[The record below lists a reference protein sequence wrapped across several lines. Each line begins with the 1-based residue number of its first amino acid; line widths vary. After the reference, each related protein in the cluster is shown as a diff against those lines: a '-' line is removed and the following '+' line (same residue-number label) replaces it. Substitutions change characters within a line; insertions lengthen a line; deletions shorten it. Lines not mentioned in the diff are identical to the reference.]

1 MKCILDIET
10 NGLLD
15 EATNVHCIV
24 AYDIDGK
31 KPYVFKGD
39 ECRVR
44 FPNFAR
50 NVSQFIMHN
59 GLSFDAP
66 MLNKLCG
73 TEIKDNSILDT
84 LILSQ
89 LFNPMRD
96 GGHSLESWGERFEFP
111 KGSIENFDYYTEEM
125 LEYCKQDVNITYKLY
140 NYLKEEGSK
149 FSKRSIDL
157 EHRIRKIINDQ
168 ENFGFYLDIPYATTF
183 MASLQDRSQNIYN
196 QLQEV
201 FPPIVT
207 TGRVHKRSGK
217 PLKDIIEPFNPA
229 SRKQIGERL
238 MELGWEP
245 TKKTDKGNVIVD
257 EDVLSTIDMDEAKL
271 ISEYLLLQKR
281 HTQIASWVEAVK
293 TDGRVHGRVLT
304 LRTVTGRM
312 AHTSPNMAQV
322 PAVYSPFGKECRSCW
337 TVQNPEPHSLVG
349 TDASGLELRGLAH
362 FMDDQNFVNEILNG
376 DVHTANQKMAG
387 LQNRDQ
393 AKTFIYALMYGA
405 GAAKIGLIVGGDS
418 KTGENLI
425 SKFMSNMPKFNL
437 LKNKLTKASE
447 SGMIRGLDGRLLH
460 IRSPHASLNTLIQGS
475 GAVICKQWLV
485 QMMDKIQESGVDAKL
500 VASVHDEYQFEV
512 ANADTEKFGEI
523 TNTAIKEVQDI
534 YDLKCP
540 LDSEFKIG
548 KNWAETH

>member
-10 NGLLD
+10 NGLLN

-39 ECRVR
+39 ECRAR

-157 EHRIRKIINDQ
+157 EHRIRKIINDK
-168 ENFGFYLDIPYATTF
+168 ENFGFYLSFPYATTF
-183 MASLQDRSQNIYN
+183 MAYLQDRSQDIYN

-281 HTQIASWVEAVK
+281 HTQIASWVEAAE

-337 TVQNPEPHSLVG
+337 TVQNPETHSLVG

-437 LKNKLTKASE
+437 LKKKLTEASE

-460 IRSPHASLNTLIQGS
+460 IRSEHASLNTLIQGS

-485 QMMDKIQESGVDAKL
+485 QMIDKIQESGVDAKL

-512 ANADTEKFGEI
+512 ANDDTEKFGEI

>member
-183 MASLQDRSQNIYN
+183 MASLQDRSQDIYN

-337 TVQNPEPHSLVG
+337 TVQNPETHSLVG

-405 GAAKIGLIVGGDS
+405 GAAKIGLIVGGDY

-425 SKFMSNMPKFNL
+425 NKFMSNMPKFNL

-485 QMMDKIQESGVDAKL
+485 QMIDKIQESGVDAKL

-512 ANADTEKFGEI
+512 ANNDTEKFGEI

>member
-1 MKCILDIET
+1 MNLVFDIEA
-10 NGLLD
+10 NGLDPDKLF
-15 EATNVHCIV
+15 CLV
-24 AYDIDGK
+24 AYNIDTQETYK
-31 KPYVFKGD
+31 F
-39 ECRVR
+39 
-44 FPNFAR
+44 
-50 NVSQFIMHN
+50 
-59 GLSFDAP
+59 GLSSLDKG
-66 MLNKLCG
+66 LKLLANAEKLIG
-73 TEIKDNSILDT
+73 HNILGYDIPAIKKVAGIDLYDKKIVDT
-84 LILSQ
+84 LVLSR
-89 LFNPMRD
+89 LFKPTRE
-96 GGHSLESWGERFEFP
+96 GGHGLERWGYKLGCPKIDFE
-111 KGSIENFDYYTEEM
+111 DYDEYSEEM

-281 HTQIASWVEAVK
+281 HTQIASWVEAAE

-337 TVQNPEPHSLVG
+337 TVQNPETHSLVG

-437 LKNKLTKASE
+437 LKKKLTEASE

-485 QMMDKIQESGVDAKL
+485 QMIDKIQESGVDAKL

-512 ANADTEKFGEI
+512 ANDDTEKFGEI

>member
-10 NGLLD
+10 NGLLN

-111 KGSIENFDYYTEEM
+111 KGSIENFDYYTEDM

-257 EDVLSTIDMDEAKL
+257 EDVLSKIDMDEAKL

-337 TVQNPEPHSLVG
+337 TVQNPETHSLVG

-437 LKNKLTKASE
+437 LKKKLTEASE

-485 QMMDKIQESGVDAKL
+485 QMIDKIQESGVDAKL

-512 ANADTEKFGEI
+512 ANDDTEKFGEI

>member
-10 NGLLD
+10 NGFLN

-73 TEIKDNSILDT
+73 TKIKDNSILDT

-96 GGHSLESWGERFEFP
+96 GGHSLESWGERFELP
-111 KGSIENFDYYTEEM
+111 KGSIENFDYYTEDM

-281 HTQIASWVEAVK
+281 HTQIASWVEAVE

-337 TVQNPEPHSLVG
+337 TVQNPETHSLVG

-405 GAAKIGLIVGGDS
+405 GAAKIGLIVGGNS

-425 SKFMSNMPKFNL
+425 SKFMRNMPKFNL
-437 LKNKLTKASE
+437 LKKKLTEASE

-460 IRSPHASLNTLIQGS
+460 IRSSHASLNTLIQGS

-485 QMMDKIQESGVDAKL
+485 QMIDKIQESGVDAKL

-512 ANADTEKFGEI
+512 ANDDTEKFGEI

>member
-10 NGLLD
+10 NGLLN

-39 ECRVR
+39 ECRAR

-73 TEIKDNSILDT
+73 TKIKDNSILDT

-96 GGHSLESWGERFEFP
+96 GGHSLESWGERFKFP
-111 KGSIENFDYYTEEM
+111 KGSIENFDYYTEDM

-281 HTQIASWVEAVK
+281 HTQIASWVEAVE

-337 TVQNPEPHSLVG
+337 TVQNPETHSLVG

-405 GAAKIGLIVGGDS
+405 GAAKIGLIVGGDY

-437 LKNKLTKASE
+437 LKKKLTEASE

-485 QMMDKIQESGVDAKL
+485 QMIDKIQESGVDAKL

>member
-1 MKCILDIET
+1 MKCILDLET
-10 NGLLD
+10 NGFLND
-15 EATNVHCIV
+15 ATNVHCIV

-73 TEIKDNSILDT
+73 TKIKDNSILDT

-96 GGHSLESWGERFEFP
+96 GGHSLESWGERFKFP
-111 KGSIENFDYYTEEM
+111 KGSIENFDYYTEDM

-183 MASLQDRSQNIYN
+183 MASLQDRSQDIYN

-257 EDVLSTIDMDEAKL
+257 EDVLSKIDMDEAKL

-337 TVQNPEPHSLVG
+337 TVQNPETHSLVG

-437 LKNKLTKASE
+437 LKKKLTEASE

-460 IRSPHASLNTLIQGS
+460 IRSEHASLNTLIQGS

-485 QMMDKIQESGVDAKL
+485 QMIDKIQESGIDAKL

-512 ANADTEKFGEI
+512 ANDDTEKFGEI

>member
-10 NGLLD
+10 NGFLD
-15 EATNVHCIV
+15 DATNVHCIV

-73 TEIKDNSILDT
+73 TKIKDNSILDT

-96 GGHSLESWGERFEFP
+96 GGHSLESWGERFELP
-111 KGSIENFDYYTEEM
+111 KGSIENFDYYTEDM

-337 TVQNPEPHSLVG
+337 TVQNPETHSLVG

-405 GAAKIGLIVGGDS
+405 GAAKIGLIVGGNS

-425 SKFMSNMPKFNL
+425 SKFMRNMPKFNL
-437 LKNKLTKASE
+437 LKKKLTEASE

-460 IRSPHASLNTLIQGS
+460 IRSSHASLNTLIQGS

-485 QMMDKIQESGVDAKL
+485 QMIDKIQESGVDAKL

-512 ANADTEKFGEI
+512 ANCDTEKFGEI

>member
-39 ECRVR
+39 ECRAR

-73 TEIKDNSILDT
+73 TKIKDNSILDT

-111 KGSIENFDYYTEEM
+111 KGSIENFDYYTEDM

-257 EDVLSTIDMDEAKL
+257 EDVLSKIDMDEAKL

-337 TVQNPEPHSLVG
+337 TVQNPETHSLVG

-437 LKNKLTKASE
+437 LKKKLTEASE

-485 QMMDKIQESGVDAKL
+485 QMIDKIQESGVDAKL

-512 ANADTEKFGEI
+512 ANDDTEKFGEI
-523 TNTAIKEVQDI
+523 TNTAIKEVQNI

>member
-10 NGLLD
+10 NGFLN

-73 TEIKDNSILDT
+73 TKIKDNSILDT

-111 KGSIENFDYYTEEM
+111 KGSIENFDYYTEDM

-281 HTQIASWVEAVK
+281 HTQIASWVEAAE

-337 TVQNPEPHSLVG
+337 TVQNPETHSLVG

-437 LKNKLTKASE
+437 LKKKLTEASE

-460 IRSPHASLNTLIQGS
+460 IRSEHASLNTLIQGS

-485 QMMDKIQESGVDAKL
+485 QMIDKIQESGVDAKL

-512 ANADTEKFGEI
+512 ANDDTEKFGEI

>member
-96 GGHSLESWGERFEFP
+96 GGHSLESWGERFKFP
-111 KGSIENFDYYTEEM
+111 KGSIENFDYYTEDM

-183 MASLQDRSQNIYN
+183 MASLQDRSQDIYN

-337 TVQNPEPHSLVG
+337 TVQNPETHSLVG

-437 LKNKLTKASE
+437 LKKKLTKASE
-447 SGMIRGLDGRLLH
+447 SCMIRGLDGRLLH

-485 QMMDKIQESGVDAKL
+485 QMIDKIQESGVDAKL

-512 ANADTEKFGEI
+512 ANDDTEKFGEI

>member
-10 NGLLD
+10 NGSLD
-15 EATNVHCIV
+15 DATNVHCIV

-73 TEIKDNSILDT
+73 TKIKDNSILDT

-96 GGHSLESWGERFEFP
+96 GGHSLESWGERFELP
-111 KGSIENFDYYTEEM
+111 KGSIENFDYYTEDM

-337 TVQNPEPHSLVG
+337 TVQNPETHSLVG

-405 GAAKIGLIVGGDS
+405 GAAKIGLIVGGNS

-425 SKFMSNMPKFNL
+425 SKFMRNMPKFNL
-437 LKNKLTKASE
+437 LKKKLTEASE

-460 IRSPHASLNTLIQGS
+460 IRSSHASLNTLIQGS

-485 QMMDKIQESGVDAKL
+485 QMIDKIQESGVDAKL

-512 ANADTEKFGEI
+512 ANDDTEKFGEI
-523 TNTAIKEVQDI
+523 TNTAIKEVEDI

>member
-10 NGLLD
+10 NGFLD
-15 EATNVHCIV
+15 DATNVHCIV

-73 TEIKDNSILDT
+73 TKIKDNSILDT

-96 GGHSLESWGERFEFP
+96 GGHSLESWGERFELP
-111 KGSIENFDYYTEEM
+111 KGSIENFDYYTEDM

-337 TVQNPEPHSLVG
+337 TVQNPETHSLVG

-405 GAAKIGLIVGGDS
+405 GAAKIGLIVGGNS

-425 SKFMSNMPKFNL
+425 SKFMRNMPKFNL
-437 LKNKLTKASE
+437 LKKKLTEASE

-460 IRSPHASLNTLIQGS
+460 IRSSHASLNTLIQGS

-485 QMMDKIQESGVDAKL
+485 QMIDKIQESGVDAKL

-512 ANADTEKFGEI
+512 ANDDTEKFGEI
-523 TNTAIKEVQDI
+523 TNTAIKEVEDI

>member
-10 NGLLD
+10 NGFLN

-39 ECRVR
+39 ECRAR

-96 GGHSLESWGERFEFP
+96 GGHSLESWGERFKFP
-111 KGSIENFDYYTEEM
+111 KGSIENFDYYTEDM

-337 TVQNPEPHSLVG
+337 TVQNPETHSLVG

-485 QMMDKIQESGVDAKL
+485 QMIDKIQESGVDAKL

>member
-10 NGLLD
+10 NGFLD
-15 EATNVHCIV
+15 DATNVHCIV

-96 GGHSLESWGERFEFP
+96 GGHSLESWGERFKFP
-111 KGSIENFDYYTEEM
+111 KGSVESFDYYTEDM

-168 ENFGFYLDIPYATTF
+168 EDFGFYLDIPYATTF

-201 FPPIVT
+201 FPPVVT

-238 MELGWEP
+238 IELGWEP
-245 TKKTDKGNVIVD
+245 TKKTDKGNVVVD
-257 EDVLSTIDMDEAKL
+257 EDVLSTIDMEEAKL
-271 ISEYLLLQKR
+271 IAEYLLLQKR
-281 HTQIASWVEAVK
+281 HTQVASWVEAVK
-293 TDGRVHGRVLT
+293 NDGRVHGRVLT

-322 PAVYSPFGKECRSCW
+322 PAVYSPFGKECRLCW
-337 TVQNPEPHSLVG
+337 TVENKDTHSLVG

-362 FMDDQNFVNEILNG
+362 FMNDPKFTEEILNG

-387 LQNRDQ
+387 LETRDQ

-405 GAAKIGLIVGGDS
+405 GAAKIGSIVGGDA
-418 KTGENLI
+418 KTGERLI
-425 SKFMSNMPKFNL
+425 SKFMGNMPKFSL
-437 LKNKLTKASE
+437 LKNKLTEASE
-447 SGMIRGLDGRLLH
+447 SGIIRGLDGRLLH
-460 IRSPHASLNTLIQGS
+460 IRSAHASLNTLIQGS

-485 QMMDKIQESGVDAKL
+485 QMTDKIQESGVDARL

-512 ANADTEKFGEI
+512 ANSDTEKFGKI
-523 TNTAIKEVQDI
+523 TNEAIKEVEEI
-534 YDLKCP
+534 YNLKCP
-540 LDSEFKIG
+540 LDSEFKVG
-548 KNWAETH
+548 KNWSETH

>member
-73 TEIKDNSILDT
+73 TKIKDNSILDT

-111 KGSIENFDYYTEEM
+111 KGNIENFDYYTEEM

-140 NYLKEEGSK
+140 NYLKKEGSK
-149 FSKRSIDL
+149 FSKRSINL

-337 TVQNPEPHSLVG
+337 TVQNPETHSLVG

-437 LKNKLTKASE
+437 LKKKLTEASE

-485 QMMDKIQESGVDAKL
+485 QMIDKIQESGVDAKL

-512 ANADTEKFGEI
+512 ANDDTEKFGEI

>member
-44 FPNFAR
+44 FPNFAK

-281 HTQIASWVEAVK
+281 HTQIASWVEAIK

-337 TVQNPEPHSLVG
+337 TVQNPETHSLVG

-425 SKFMSNMPKFNL
+425 NKFMSNMPKFNL

-485 QMMDKIQESGVDAKL
+485 QMIDKIQESGVDAKL

-512 ANADTEKFGEI
+512 ANDDTEKFGEI

>member
-10 NGLLD
+10 NGLLN

-39 ECRVR
+39 ECRAR

-96 GGHSLESWGERFEFP
+96 GGHSLESWGKRFKFP
-111 KGSIENFDYYTEEM
+111 KGSIENFDYYTEDM

-281 HTQIASWVEAVK
+281 HTQIASWVEAAE

-337 TVQNPEPHSLVG
+337 TVQNPETHSLVG

-425 SKFMSNMPKFNL
+425 NKFMSNMPKFNL
-437 LKNKLTKASE
+437 LKKKLTEASE

-485 QMMDKIQESGVDAKL
+485 QMIDKIQESGVDAKL

-512 ANADTEKFGEI
+512 ANDDTEKFGEI
-523 TNTAIKEVQDI
+523 TNTAIKEVQNI

>member
-10 NGLLD
+10 NGFLN

-73 TEIKDNSILDT
+73 TKIKDNSILDT

-111 KGSIENFDYYTEEM
+111 KGSIENFDYYTEDM

-337 TVQNPEPHSLVG
+337 TVQNPETHSLVG

-485 QMMDKIQESGVDAKL
+485 QMIDKIQESGVDAKL

-512 ANADTEKFGEI
+512 ANDDTKKFGEI

>member
-10 NGLLD
+10 NGLLN

-39 ECRVR
+39 ECRAR

-183 MASLQDRSQNIYN
+183 MASLQDRSQDIYN

-281 HTQIASWVEAVK
+281 HTQIASWVEAAE

-337 TVQNPEPHSLVG
+337 TVQNPETHSLVG

-405 GAAKIGLIVGGDS
+405 GAAKIGLIVGGDY

-425 SKFMSNMPKFNL
+425 NKFMSNMPKFNL

-512 ANADTEKFGEI
+512 ANDDTEKFGEI

>member
-10 NGLLD
+10 NGLLN

-39 ECRVR
+39 ECRAR

-73 TEIKDNSILDT
+73 TKIKDNSILDT

-96 GGHSLESWGERFEFP
+96 GGHSLESWGERFKFP
-111 KGSIENFDYYTEEM
+111 KGSIENFDYYTEDM

-281 HTQIASWVEAVK
+281 HTQIASWVEAIK

-337 TVQNPEPHSLVG
+337 TVQNPETHSLVG

-437 LKNKLTKASE
+437 LKKKLTEASE

-485 QMMDKIQESGVDAKL
+485 QMIDKIQESGVDAKL

>member
-10 NGLLD
+10 NGFLN

-73 TEIKDNSILDT
+73 TKIKDNSILDT

-111 KGSIENFDYYTEEM
+111 KGSIENFDYYTEDM

-257 EDVLSTIDMDEAKL
+257 EDVLSTIDIDEAKL

-281 HTQIASWVEAVK
+281 HTQIASWVEAAE

-337 TVQNPEPHSLVG
+337 TVQNPETHSLVG

-425 SKFMSNMPKFNL
+425 SKFMRNMPKFNL
-437 LKNKLTKASE
+437 LKKKLTEASE

-460 IRSPHASLNTLIQGS
+460 IRSSHASLNTLIQGS

>member
-73 TEIKDNSILDT
+73 TKIKDNSILDT

-96 GGHSLESWGERFEFP
+96 GGHSLESWGERFKFP
-111 KGSIENFDYYTEEM
+111 KGSIENFDYYTEDM

-183 MASLQDRSQNIYN
+183 MASLQDRSQDIYN

-257 EDVLSTIDMDEAKL
+257 EDVLSKIDMDEAKL

-337 TVQNPEPHSLVG
+337 TVQNPETHSLVG

-405 GAAKIGLIVGGDS
+405 GAAKIGLIVGGDY

-425 SKFMSNMPKFNL
+425 NKFMSNMPKFNL

-460 IRSPHASLNTLIQGS
+460 IRSEHASLNTLIQGS

-485 QMMDKIQESGVDAKL
+485 QMIDKIQESGIDAKL

-512 ANADTEKFGEI
+512 ANDDTEKFGEI

>member
-111 KGSIENFDYYTEEM
+111 KGNIENFDYYTEEM

-257 EDVLSTIDMDEAKL
+257 EDVLSKIDMDEAKL

-337 TVQNPEPHSLVG
+337 TVQNPETHSLVG

-437 LKNKLTKASE
+437 LKKKLTEASE

-485 QMMDKIQESGVDAKL
+485 QMIDKIQESGVDAKL

-512 ANADTEKFGEI
+512 ANDDTEKFGEI

>member
-10 NGLLD
+10 NGLLN

-39 ECRVR
+39 ECRAR

-183 MASLQDRSQNIYN
+183 MASLQDRSQDIYN

-337 TVQNPEPHSLVG
+337 TVQNSKTHSLVG

-405 GAAKIGLIVGGDS
+405 GAAKIGLIVGGDY

-437 LKNKLTKASE
+437 LKKKLTEASE

-460 IRSPHASLNTLIQGS
+460 IRSEHASLNTLIQGS

-485 QMMDKIQESGVDAKL
+485 QMIDKIQESGVDAKL

-512 ANADTEKFGEI
+512 ANDDTEKFGEI

>member
-1 MKCILDIET
+1 MKCILDVET
-10 NGLLD
+10 DGLLN
-15 EATNVHCIV
+15 EAHNVHCIV
-24 AYDIDGK
+24 AYDIDNK
-31 KPYVFKGD
+31 KPYVFKLE
-39 ECRVR
+39 ECQAKFRH
-44 FPNFAR
+44 FAKS
-50 NVSQFIMHN
+50 VSQFIMHN

-66 MLNKLCG
+66 VLNKLCG
-73 TEIKDNSILDT
+73 TQIKDDSILDT

-89 LFNPMRD
+89 LFNPMRE
-96 GGHSLESWGERFEFP
+96 GGHSLESWGERFKLP
-111 KGSIENFDYYTEEM
+111 KGSVESFVYYTEDM

-140 NYLKEEGSK
+140 NYLKDEGSK

-157 EHRIRKIINDQ
+157 EHKIRRIINDQ
-168 ENFGFYLDIPYATTF
+168 EDCGFYLDIPYATTF
-183 MASLQDRSQNIYN
+183 MASLQDRSQDIYN

-207 TGRVHKRSGK
+207 TGRVHKTSGK
-217 PLKDIIEPFNPA
+217 PLKDIIEPFNPS

-238 MELGWEP
+238 IELGWEP

-257 EDVLSTIDMDEAKL
+257 EDVLSTIDMNEAKL

-322 PAVYSPFGKECRSCW
+322 PAVYSPFGKECRTCW
-337 TVQNPEPHSLVG
+337 TVENKDTHSLVG

-362 FMDDQNFVNEILNG
+362 FMNDPKFTEEILNG

-387 LQNRDQ
+387 LETRDQ

-405 GAAKIGLIVGGDS
+405 GAAKIGSIVGGDA
-418 KTGENLI
+418 KTGERLI
-425 SKFMSNMPKFNL
+425 SKFMGNMPKFSL
-437 LKNKLTKASE
+437 LKNKLTEASE
-447 SGMIRGLDGRLLH
+447 SGIIRGLDGRLLH

-485 QMMDKIQESGVDAKL
+485 QMTDKIQESGVDAKL

-512 ANADTEKFGEI
+512 ANDDTEKFGTI
-523 TNTAIKEVQDI
+523 TNEAIKEVEEI
-534 YDLKCP
+534 YNLNCP

>member
-10 NGLLD
+10 NGLLN

-39 ECRVR
+39 ECRAR

-245 TKKTDKGNVIVD
+245 IKKTDKGNVIVD

-281 HTQIASWVEAVK
+281 HTQIASWVEAAE

-312 AHTSPNMAQV
+312 EHTSPNMAQV

-337 TVQNPEPHSLVG
+337 TVQNPETHSLVG

-437 LKNKLTKASE
+437 LKKKLTEASE

-460 IRSPHASLNTLIQGS
+460 IRSEHASLNTLIQGS

-485 QMMDKIQESGVDAKL
+485 QMIDKIQESGVDAKL

-512 ANADTEKFGEI
+512 ANDDTEKFGEI

>member
-10 NGLLD
+10 NGLLN

-73 TEIKDNSILDT
+73 TEIKDDSILDT

-96 GGHSLESWGERFEFP
+96 GGHSLESWGERFNFP
-111 KGSIENFDYYTEEM
+111 KGSVESFDYYTEDM

-140 NYLKEEGSK
+140 NYLKKEGSK

-168 ENFGFYLDIPYATTF
+168 EDFGFYLDIPYATTF
-183 MASLQDRSQNIYN
+183 MASLQDRSQDIYN

-293 TDGRVHGRVLT
+293 ADGRVHGRVLT

-337 TVQNPEPHSLVG
+337 TVENPETHSLVG

-425 SKFMSNMPKFNL
+425 NKFMSNMPKFNL
-437 LKNKLTKASE
+437 LKKKLTKASE

-485 QMMDKIQESGVDAKL
+485 QMIDKIQESGVDAKL

-512 ANADTEKFGEI
+512 ANDDTEKFAEI

>member
-10 NGLLD
+10 NGLLN

-39 ECRVR
+39 ECRAR

-73 TEIKDNSILDT
+73 TKIKDNSILDT

-96 GGHSLESWGERFEFP
+96 GGHSLESWGERFKFP

-183 MASLQDRSQNIYN
+183 MASLQDRSQDIYN

-281 HTQIASWVEAVK
+281 HTQIASWVEAAE

-337 TVQNPEPHSLVG
+337 TVQNPETHSLVG

-405 GAAKIGLIVGGDS
+405 GAAKIGLIVGGDY

-425 SKFMSNMPKFNL
+425 NKFMSNMPKFNL

-447 SGMIRGLDGRLLH
+447 SGRIRGLDGRLLH

-485 QMMDKIQESGVDAKL
+485 QMIDKIQESGVDAKL

-512 ANADTEKFGEI
+512 ANDDTEKFGEI

>member
-10 NGLLD
+10 NGFLD
-15 EATNVHCIV
+15 DATNVHCIV

-73 TEIKDNSILDT
+73 TEIKDDSILDT

-111 KGSIENFDYYTEEM
+111 KGSIENFDYYTEDM

-157 EHRIRKIINDQ
+157 EHRIRKIINNQ

-337 TVQNPEPHSLVG
+337 TVQNPETHSLVG

-437 LKNKLTKASE
+437 LKKKLTEASE

-485 QMMDKIQESGVDAKL
+485 QMIDKIQESGVDAKL

-512 ANADTEKFGEI
+512 ANDDTEKFGEI

>member
-10 NGLLD
+10 NGLLN

-39 ECRVR
+39 ECRAR

-73 TEIKDNSILDT
+73 TKIKDNSILDT

-96 GGHSLESWGERFEFP
+96 GGHSLESWGERFKFP
-111 KGSIENFDYYTEEM
+111 KGSIENFDYYTEDM

-337 TVQNPEPHSLVG
+337 TVQNPETHSLVG

-437 LKNKLTKASE
+437 LKKKLTEASE

>member
-111 KGSIENFDYYTEEM
+111 KGSIENFDYYTEDM

-183 MASLQDRSQNIYN
+183 MASLQDRSQDIYN

-257 EDVLSTIDMDEAKL
+257 EDVLSKIDMDEAKL

-337 TVQNPEPHSLVG
+337 TVQNPETHSLVG

-437 LKNKLTKASE
+437 LKKKLTEASE

-485 QMMDKIQESGVDAKL
+485 QMIDKIQESGVDAKL

-512 ANADTEKFGEI
+512 ANDDTEKFGEI

>member
-73 TEIKDNSILDT
+73 TEIKDDSILDT

-111 KGSIENFDYYTEEM
+111 KGSIENFDYYTEDM

-337 TVQNPEPHSLVG
+337 TVQNPETHSLVG

-437 LKNKLTKASE
+437 LKKKLTEASE

-485 QMMDKIQESGVDAKL
+485 QMIDKIQESGVDAKL

-512 ANADTEKFGEI
+512 ANDDTEKFGEI

>member
-10 NGLLD
+10 NGLLN

-39 ECRVR
+39 ECRAR

-111 KGSIENFDYYTEEM
+111 KGSIENFDYYTEDM

-281 HTQIASWVEAVK
+281 HTQIASWVEAVE

-337 TVQNPEPHSLVG
+337 TVQNPETHSLVG

-437 LKNKLTKASE
+437 LKKKLTEASE

-485 QMMDKIQESGVDAKL
+485 QMIDKIQESGVDAKL

>member
-10 NGLLD
+10 NGFLN

-111 KGSIENFDYYTEEM
+111 KGSIENFDYYTEDM

-281 HTQIASWVEAVK
+281 HTQIASWVEAVE

-337 TVQNPEPHSLVG
+337 TVQNPETHSLVG

-405 GAAKIGLIVGGDS
+405 GAAKIGLIVGGDY

-437 LKNKLTKASE
+437 LKKKLTEASE

-485 QMMDKIQESGVDAKL
+485 QMIDKIQESGVDAKL

-512 ANADTEKFGEI
+512 ANDDTEKFGEI

>member
-10 NGLLD
+10 NGFLD
-15 EATNVHCIV
+15 DATNVHCIV

-73 TEIKDNSILDT
+73 TKIKDNSILDT

-96 GGHSLESWGERFEFP
+96 GGHSLESWGERFELP
-111 KGSIENFDYYTEEM
+111 KGSIENFDYYTEDM

-337 TVQNPEPHSLVG
+337 TVQNPETHSLVG

-437 LKNKLTKASE
+437 LKKKLTEASE

-485 QMMDKIQESGVDAKL
+485 QMIDKIQESGVDAKL

-512 ANADTEKFGEI
+512 ANDDTEKFGEI

>member
-10 NGLLD
+10 NGFLN

-39 ECRVR
+39 ECRAR

-183 MASLQDRSQNIYN
+183 MASLQDRSQDIYN

-337 TVQNPEPHSLVG
+337 TVQNPETHSLVG

-405 GAAKIGLIVGGDS
+405 GAAKIGLIVGGDY

-437 LKNKLTKASE
+437 LKKKLTEASE

-460 IRSPHASLNTLIQGS
+460 IRSEHASLNTLIQGS

-485 QMMDKIQESGVDAKL
+485 QMIDKIQESGVDAKL

-512 ANADTEKFGEI
+512 ANDDTEKFGEI

>member
-10 NGLLD
+10 NGLLN

-39 ECRVR
+39 ECRAR

-111 KGSIENFDYYTEEM
+111 KGSIENFDYYTEDM

-281 HTQIASWVEAVK
+281 HTQIASWVEAAE

-337 TVQNPEPHSLVG
+337 TVQNPETHSLVG

-437 LKNKLTKASE
+437 LKKKLTEASE

-460 IRSPHASLNTLIQGS
+460 IRSEHASLNTLIQGS

-485 QMMDKIQESGVDAKL
+485 QMIDKIQESGVDAKL

-512 ANADTEKFGEI
+512 ANDDTEKFGEI